1 VPYLF
6 YQLNSGIAMSIVE
19 SQELFSQLAD
29 LYARMEQ
36 AYDQVAGALDFS
48 CQGCPDNC
56 CDSFFQHHTYVEWSY
71 LWEGL
76 KGLALE
82 KRAAIEERAKAYVGH
97 LLQLTAAGENPVI
110 MCPLNE
116 DGLCT
121 LYRYRLMICRMHG
134 VPSWFLLPDGRSK
147 EFRGCFRCQEQIAGR
162 ADFPSVDRT
171 PLLREL
177 ADLERALLTAAG
189 RPLPRVKL
197 TIAQMIVAGPPSV
210 GRQLKAESEKRQ

>member
-1 VPYLF
+1 
-6 YQLNSGIAMSIVE
+6 MSIAD
-19 SQELFSQLAD
+19 SPKLFSQLAD

-36 AYDQVAGALDFS
+36 AYDQVAHALDFS

-56 CDSFFQHHTYVEWSY
+56 CDSFFQHHTYIEWAY

-76 KGLALE
+76 RGLVPE
-82 KRAAIEERAKAYVGH
+82 KRAAIETRAREYVGR
-97 LLQLTAAGENPVI
+97 LLRLTAAGEPPVL

-116 DGLCT
+116 AGLCT
-121 LYRYRLMICRMHG
+121 LYHHRLMICRMHG
-134 VPSWFLLPDGRSK
+134 VPSWFLLPDGRKK
-147 EFRGCFRCQEQIAGR
+147 EFRGCFRCQEKIEGR

-189 RPLPRVKL
+189 RPLSRVKL
-197 TIAQMIVAGPPSV
+197 TIAQMIVTGPPAV
-210 GRQLKAESEKRQ
+210 GR